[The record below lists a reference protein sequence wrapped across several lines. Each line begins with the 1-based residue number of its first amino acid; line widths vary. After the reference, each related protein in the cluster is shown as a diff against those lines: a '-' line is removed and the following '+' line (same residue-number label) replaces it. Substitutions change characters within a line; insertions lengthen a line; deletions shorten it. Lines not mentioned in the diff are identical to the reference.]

1 MTSRP
6 ASGLAG
12 IGGGAHLDVVAQARA
27 ALAPDGQI
35 VYLVTTMHIGGPPQ
49 SEPLPPPAT
58 TEQWST
64 AAPPRWRIA
73 ETVPDPSKTPD
84 TISGP
89 HGAIVGP
96 EQSSYANGTEEDYAQ
111 RLNTLDVTT
120 GFSHDG
126 PPAQVP
132 GPLGSDPL
140 FQARSMLDAG
150 LLHDAG
156 NAVVNGK
163 TVRRLVGEEPRPRAV
178 PGRSGW
184 RPPYDPAWP
193 VTYDVNPDT
202 FAPVQVTIQT
212 RFAIQAPS
220 SEGPILVF
228 DVNHYERLPL
238 NDQTAKLLTI
248 QTIGTPT
255 VYHHQVHPTQHP

>member
-1 MTSRP
+1 
-6 ASGLAG
+6 
-12 IGGGAHLDVVAQARA
+12 
-27 ALAPDGQI
+27 
-35 VYLVTTMHIGGPPQ
+35 MHIGGPPQ

-120 GFSHDG
+120 GFSDDG

-228 DVNHYERLPL
+228 DVNHYRTPAAQRPDRQATDDPDHRHPHRLPPPGPP
-238 NDQTAKLLTI
+238 DTAPLISAPAVPPRLSR
-248 QTIGTPT
+248 
-255 VYHHQVHPTQHP
+255 